1 MFVQVI
7 QGGVK
12 DPDGL
17 RTSLDRW
24 ITDLGPQADGWLG
37 TTWGLYGDN
46 EFIVLARFASADAA
60 KRNSERPEQGTWWA
74 EVASSL
80 EGETRFSDYDDD
92 DVILLGPGGSDAAG
106 FVQVMQ
112 GRVVDVERERAMT
125 RDFAQR
131 PMDFRPDI
139 LGGVA
144 AIGDDG
150 HVRAGDLLHLR
161 GGGTGGRAEADAAGH
176 AGDDGAESGQH
187 HRDQLH
193 RPDLAAVRV
202 CDLTCSIGRRVDRR
216 DVLGV
221 GRPAS
226 GGDGPRRRRRSRT
239 ALCWRGVVVL
249 VF

>member
-24 ITDLGPQADGWLG
+24 ITDLGPTADGWLG
-37 TTWGLYGDN
+37 TTWGLYGDK
-46 EFIVLARFASADAA
+46 EFIALARFASADAA

-80 EGETRFSDYDDD
+80 EGETRFTDYD

-112 GRVVDVERERAMT
+112 GQVVDAERERALT

-150 HVRAGDLLHLR
+150 RFVQAIYF
-161 GGGTGGRAEADAAGH
+161 TSEAEAREG
-176 AGDDGAESGQH
+176 EQKPMP
-187 HRDQLH
+187 
-193 RPDLAAVRV
+193 PDMQEMMEQSQANTTEINFI
-202 CDLTCSIGRRVDRR
+202 DLTS
-216 DVLGV
+216 
-221 GRPAS
+221 PEFAS
-226 GGDGPRRRRRSRT
+226 AP
-239 ALCWRGVVVL
+239 
-249 VF
+249 

>member
-24 ITDLGPQADGWLG
+24 ITDLGPTADGWLG
-37 TTWGLYGDN
+37 TTWGLYGDK
-46 EFIVLARFASADAA
+46 EFIALARFASADAA

-80 EGETRFSDYDDD
+80 EGETRFTDYD

-112 GRVVDVERERAMT
+112 GQVVDAERERALT

-131 PMDFRPDI
+131 PMDSRPDI

-150 HVRAGDLLHLR
+150 TFVQAMYF
-161 GGGTGGRAEADAAGH
+161 TSEAEAREG
-176 AGDDGAESGQH
+176 EQKPMP
-187 HRDQLH
+187 
-193 RPDLAAVRV
+193 PDMQEMMEQSQANTIEINFI
-202 CDLTCSIGRRVDRR
+202 DLTS
-216 DVLGV
+216 
-221 GRPAS
+221 PEFAS
-226 GGDGPRRRRRSRT
+226 AT
-239 ALCWRGVVVL
+239 
-249 VF
+249 

>member
-1 MFVQVI
+1 MFVQVF

-17 RTSLDRW
+17 RASLDRW
-24 ITDLGPQADGWLG
+24 ITDLGPNADGWLG
-37 TTWGLYGDN
+37 TTWGLYGDS
-46 EFIVLARFASADAA
+46 EFIALARFASADAA

-74 EVASSL
+74 EVESSL

-139 LGGVA
+139 LGGLA

-150 HVRAGDLLHLR
+150 TFVQAIYF
-161 GGGTGGRAEADAAGH
+161 TSEAEAREGEQKPMPADMQEMMEQSQANTT
-176 AGDDGAESGQH
+176 EISFI
-187 HRDQLH
+187 
-193 RPDLAAVRV
+193 
-202 CDLTCSIGRRVDRR
+202 DLTS
-216 DVLGV
+216 
-221 GRPAS
+221 PEFAS
-226 GGDGPRRRRRSRT
+226 AS
-239 ALCWRGVVVL
+239 
-249 VF
+249 

>member
-1 MFVQVI
+1 MFVQVF

-12 DPDGL
+12 DPEDL
-17 RTSLDRW
+17 RASLDRW
-24 ITDLGPQADGWLG
+24 ITDLGPNADDWLG

-46 EFIVLARFASADAA
+46 EFIALARFASADAA

-74 EVASSL
+74 EVESSL

-139 LGGVA
+139 LGGIA

-150 HVRAGDLLHLR
+150 TFAQAIYF
-161 GGGTGGRAEADAAGH
+161 TSEAEAREG
-176 AGDDGAESGQH
+176 EQKPMP
-187 HRDQLH
+187 
-193 RPDLAAVRV
+193 PDMQEMMEQSQANTTEISFI
-202 CDLTCSIGRRVDRR
+202 DLTS
-216 DVLGV
+216 
-221 GRPAS
+221 PEFAS
-226 GGDGPRRRRRSRT
+226 AT
-239 ALCWRGVVVL
+239 
-249 VF
+249 

>member
-1 MFVQVI
+1 MFVQVF

-17 RTSLDRW
+17 RASLDRW
-24 ITDLGPQADGWLG
+24 ITDFSPQADGWLG
-37 TTWGLYGDN
+37 TTWGLYGDK
-46 EFIVLARFASADAA
+46 EFIALARFASADAA

-74 EVASSL
+74 EVESSL
-80 EGETRFSDYDDD
+80 EGETRFTDYD

-150 HVRAGDLLHLR
+150 SFVQAIYF
-161 GGGTGGRAEADAAGH
+161 TSEAEAREGEQKPMPADMQEMMEQSQANTT
-176 AGDDGAESGQH
+176 EISFI
-187 HRDQLH
+187 
-193 RPDLAAVRV
+193 
-202 CDLTCSIGRRVDRR
+202 DLTS
-216 DVLGV
+216 
-221 GRPAS
+221 PEFAS
-226 GGDGPRRRRRSRT
+226 AT
-239 ALCWRGVVVL
+239 
-249 VF
+249 

>member
-7 QGGVK
+7 QGRVK

-17 RTSLDRW
+17 STSLDRW

-37 TTWGLYGDN
+37 TTWGLYGDK

-80 EGETRFSDYDDD
+80 EGETRFSDYD

-150 HVRAGDLLHLR
+150 TFVQAIYF
-161 GGGTGGRAEADAAGH
+161 TSEAEAREG
-176 AGDDGAESGQH
+176 EQKPMP
-187 HRDQLH
+187 
-193 RPDLAAVRV
+193 PDMQEMMEQSQANTTEITFI
-202 CDLTCSIGRRVDRR
+202 DLTS
-216 DVLGV
+216 
-221 GRPAS
+221 PEFAS
-226 GGDGPRRRRRSRT
+226 AT
-239 ALCWRGVVVL
+239 
-249 VF
+249 

>member
-1 MFVQVI
+1 MFVQVF

-24 ITDLGPQADGWLG
+24 ITDLGPDADGWLG

-46 EFIVLARFASADAA
+46 EFIALARFASADAA

-74 EVASSL
+74 EVESSL

-150 HVRAGDLLHLR
+150 TFVQAIYF
-161 GGGTGGRAEADAAGH
+161 TSEAEAREGEQKPMPADMQEMMEQSQANTT
-176 AGDDGAESGQH
+176 EISFI
-187 HRDQLH
+187 
-193 RPDLAAVRV
+193 
-202 CDLTCSIGRRVDRR
+202 DLTSPDF
-216 DVLGV
+216 
-221 GRPAS
+221 AS
-226 GGDGPRRRRRSRT
+226 AT
-239 ALCWRGVVVL
+239 
-249 VF
+249 

>member
-1 MFVQVI
+1 MFVQVF

-12 DPDGL
+12 DPEGL

-24 ITDLGPQADGWLG
+24 ITDLGPNVDGWLG

-46 EFIVLARFASADAA
+46 EFIALARFASADAA

-74 EVASSL
+74 EVESSL
-80 EGETRFSDYDDD
+80 EGETRFSDYDGD

-106 FVQVMQ
+106 FVQIMQ

-139 LGGVA
+139 LGGFA

-150 HVRAGDLLHLR
+150 TFAQAIYF
-161 GGGTGGRAEADAAGH
+161 TSEAEAREGEQKPMPADMQQMMEQSQANTT
-176 AGDDGAESGQH
+176 EISFI
-187 HRDQLH
+187 
-193 RPDLAAVRV
+193 DL
-202 CDLTCSIGRRVDRR
+202 SS
-216 DVLGV
+216 
-221 GRPAS
+221 PEFAS
-226 GGDGPRRRRRSRT
+226 AS
-239 ALCWRGVVVL
+239 
-249 VF
+249 

>member
-1 MFVQVI
+1 MFVQVF

-12 DPDGL
+12 DPEGL
-17 RTSLDRW
+17 RVSLDRW
-24 ITDLGPQADGWLG
+24 ITDLGPNADGWLG

-46 EFIVLARFASADAA
+46 EFIALARFASADAA

-74 EVASSL
+74 EVESSL

-139 LGGVA
+139 LGGLA

-150 HVRAGDLLHLR
+150 TFAQAIYF
-161 GGGTGGRAEADAAGH
+161 TSEAEAREG
-176 AGDDGAESGQH
+176 EQKPMP
-187 HRDQLH
+187 
-193 RPDLAAVRV
+193 PDMQEMMEQSQANTTEISFI
-202 CDLTCSIGRRVDRR
+202 DLTS
-216 DVLGV
+216 
-221 GRPAS
+221 PEFAS
-226 GGDGPRRRRRSRT
+226 AT
-239 ALCWRGVVVL
+239 
-249 VF
+249 

>member
-24 ITDLGPQADGWLG
+24 ITDLGPNADGWLG

-46 EFIVLARFASADAA
+46 EFIALARFASADAA
-60 KRNSERPEQGTWWA
+60 MRNSERPEQGTWWA
-74 EVASSL
+74 EVGSSL
-80 EGETRFSDYDDD
+80 EGETRFTDYD

-112 GRVVDVERERAMT
+112 GRVADVERERAMM
-125 RDFAQR
+125 RDLAQQ

-150 HVRAGDLLHLR
+150 TFVQAFYF
-161 GGGTGGRAEADAAGH
+161 TSEAEAREGEQKPMPSDLQQMMEQSQANTT
-176 AGDDGAESGQH
+176 EI
-187 HRDQLH
+187 RFI
-193 RPDLAAVRV
+193 DLA
-202 CDLTCSIGRRVDRR
+202 S
-216 DVLGV
+216 
-221 GRPAS
+221 PEFAS
-226 GGDGPRRRRRSRT
+226 AT
-239 ALCWRGVVVL
+239 
-249 VF
+249 

>member
-1 MFVQVI
+1 MFVQVF
-7 QGGVK
+7 QGRVK

-24 ITDLGPQADGWLG
+24 ITDLGPKADGWLG
-37 TTWGLYGDN
+37 TTWGLYGDK

-60 KRNSERPEQGTWWA
+60 KRNSERLEQGTWWA
-74 EVASSL
+74 EVESSI
-80 EGETRFSDYDDD
+80 EGETRFADYD

-112 GRVVDVERERAMT
+112 GQVVDVERERAMT

-150 HVRAGDLLHLR
+150 TFVQAIYF
-161 GGGTGGRAEADAAGH
+161 TSEAEAREG
-176 AGDDGAESGQH
+176 EQKPMP
-187 HRDQLH
+187 
-193 RPDLAAVRV
+193 PDMQEMMEQSQANTTEISFI
-202 CDLTCSIGRRVDRR
+202 DLTS
-216 DVLGV
+216 
-221 GRPAS
+221 PEFAS
-226 GGDGPRRRRRSRT
+226 AT
-239 ALCWRGVVVL
+239 
-249 VF
+249 

>member
-12 DPDGL
+12 DPEGL
-17 RTSLDRW
+17 RRSLDRW
-24 ITDLGPQADGWLG
+24 ITDLGPEADGWLG
-37 TTWGLYGDN
+37 TTWGLHGDKS
-46 EFIVLARFASADAA
+46 FIAIARFASADAA

-80 EGETRFSDYDDD
+80 EGETRFTDYD

-150 HVRAGDLLHLR
+150 SFVQAIYF
-161 GGGTGGRAEADAAGH
+161 TSEAEAREGEQKPMPADMQEMMEQSQANTT
-176 AGDDGAESGQH
+176 EINFI
-187 HRDQLH
+187 
-193 RPDLAAVRV
+193 
-202 CDLTCSIGRRVDRR
+202 DLTS
-216 DVLGV
+216 
-221 GRPAS
+221 PEFAS
-226 GGDGPRRRRRSRT
+226 AT
-239 ALCWRGVVVL
+239 
-249 VF
+249 

>member
-1 MFVQVI
+1 MFVQVF

-12 DPDGL
+12 DPEDL
-17 RTSLDRW
+17 RASLDRW
-24 ITDLGPQADGWLG
+24 ITDLGPNADGWLG

-46 EFIVLARFASADAA
+46 EFIALARFASADAA

-74 EVASSL
+74 EVESSL

-139 LGGVA
+139 LGGLA

-150 HVRAGDLLHLR
+150 TFVQAIYF
-161 GGGTGGRAEADAAGH
+161 TSEAEAREGEQKPMPADMQEMMEQSQANTT
-176 AGDDGAESGQH
+176 EISFI
-187 HRDQLH
+187 
-193 RPDLAAVRV
+193 
-202 CDLTCSIGRRVDRR
+202 DLTS
-216 DVLGV
+216 
-221 GRPAS
+221 PEFAS
-226 GGDGPRRRRRSRT
+226 AT
-239 ALCWRGVVVL
+239 
-249 VF
+249 

>member
-24 ITDLGPQADGWLG
+24 ITDLGPKADGWLG
-37 TTWGLYGDN
+37 TTWGFYGDK
-46 EFIVLARFASADAA
+46 EFIALARFASADAA

-80 EGETRFSDYDDD
+80 EGETRFTDYD

-106 FVQVMQ
+106 FVQVMHGQ
-112 GRVVDVERERAMT
+112 VVDVERERAMT

-150 HVRAGDLLHLR
+150 KFVQAIYF
-161 GGGTGGRAEADAAGH
+161 TSETEAREG
-176 AGDDGAESGQH
+176 EQKPMP
-187 HRDQLH
+187 
-193 RPDLAAVRV
+193 PDMQEMMEQSQANTTEISFI
-202 CDLTCSIGRRVDRR
+202 DLTS
-216 DVLGV
+216 
-221 GRPAS
+221 PEFAS
-226 GGDGPRRRRRSRT
+226 AT
-239 ALCWRGVVVL
+239 
-249 VF
+249 

>member
-24 ITDLGPQADGWLG
+24 ITDLGPTADGWLG
-37 TTWGLYGDN
+37 TTWGLYGDK
-46 EFIVLARFASADAA
+46 EFIALARFASADAA

-80 EGETRFSDYDDD
+80 EGETRFTDYD

-112 GRVVDVERERAMT
+112 GQVVDAERERAMT

-150 HVRAGDLLHLR
+150 TFVQAMYF
-161 GGGTGGRAEADAAGH
+161 TSEAEAREG
-176 AGDDGAESGQH
+176 EQTPMP
-187 HRDQLH
+187 
-193 RPDLAAVRV
+193 PDMQEMMEQSQANTTEINFI
-202 CDLTCSIGRRVDRR
+202 DLTS
-216 DVLGV
+216 
-221 GRPAS
+221 PEFAS
-226 GGDGPRRRRRSRT
+226 AP
-239 ALCWRGVVVL
+239 
-249 VF
+249 

>member
-17 RTSLDRW
+17 RKSLDRW
-24 ITDLGPQADGWLG
+24 ITDLGPKADGWLG
-37 TTWGLYGDN
+37 TTWGLYGDK

-80 EGETRFSDYDDD
+80 EGESRFSDFD

-150 HVRAGDLLHLR
+150 TFVQAIYF
-161 GGGTGGRAEADAAGH
+161 TSEAEAREG
-176 AGDDGAESGQH
+176 EQKPMP
-187 HRDQLH
+187 
-193 RPDLAAVRV
+193 PDMQEMMEQSQANTTEMNFI
-202 CDLTCSIGRRVDRR
+202 DLTS
-216 DVLGV
+216 
-221 GRPAS
+221 PTFAS
-226 GGDGPRRRRRSRT
+226 AT
-239 ALCWRGVVVL
+239 
-249 VF
+249 